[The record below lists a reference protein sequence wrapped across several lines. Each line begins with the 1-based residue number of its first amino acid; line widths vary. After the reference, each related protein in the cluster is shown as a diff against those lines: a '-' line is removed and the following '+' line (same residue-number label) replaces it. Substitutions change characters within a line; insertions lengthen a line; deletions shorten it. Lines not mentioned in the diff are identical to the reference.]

1 MIKEIFRYVFFFIVC
16 WFAILFCDLIAII
29 LFTDETNSSRQ
40 LIEYIQIWHVWDIN
54 NKILQNILHIYLWPI
69 MVIFIGFNYSDD
81 YAISIYFLIRGGVV
95 YLVTYLL
102 ITTTISEI
110 KFIREEKEKDK
121 EKNSNNN

>member
-1 MIKEIFRYVFFFIVC
+1 MIKEIFRYVFFFIIC

>member
-1 MIKEIFRYVFFFIVC
+1 MIKEIFRYAFFFIVC
-16 WFAILFCDLIAII
+16 WIAILFCDLIAII

-69 MVIFIGFNYSDD
+69 MAIFTGFEYSDE
-81 YAISIYFLIRGGVV
+81 YAISIYFVIRGGIV

-102 ITTTISEI
+102 IIGTNHDI
-110 KFIREEKEKDK
+110 KYIREEKEK

>member
-1 MIKEIFRYVFFFIVC
+1 MIKEIFRYVFFFIIC

-102 ITTTISEI
+102 ITNTISEI

>member
-69 MVIFIGFNYSDD
+69 MVIFIGFNYSDE

-121 EKNSNNN
+121 EK

>member
-102 ITTTISEI
+102 ITTTISDI

-121 EKNSNNN
+121 EK